1 MRVCNYFM
9 QPFRFY
15 VTWCLT
21 SGNMP
26 KAWRPLQILGQY
38 VARTWILIQ
47 VGRLKLVG
55 AEHLNGGGRMIYCPN
70 HSSMFDAIAIFSVI
84 KRPLRYMTYY
94 TEMSGAG
101 GIDTVVMAALGCY
114 AVGPDNR
121 NAVVSASVK
130 KLVQGESLCIFA
142 EGNIS
147 PSGELL
153 PFKKGAATIV
163 GAAWK
168 ELEGSWPVGLV
179 PIRLEYDQRHAAS
192 ARGPFPKM
200 GFKWRGGMTVTIFP
214 PIYASGGQSDEELIG
229 RVRKVIAGEF

>member
-1 MRVCNYFM
+1 MRVFTYLL
-9 QPFRFY
+9 QPLRLY
-15 VTWCLT
+15 VSWCLT

-26 KAWRPLQILGQY
+26 KTWRPLQILGHY

-55 AEHLNGGGRMIYCPN
+55 AEHLSTSARLIYCPN
-70 HSSMFDAIAIFSVI
+70 HSSMFDAIAVYSVI

-101 GIDTVVMAALGCY
+101 GINTVLMAALGCY

-121 NAVVSASVK
+121 QAVVNASIR
-130 KLVQGESLCIFA
+130 KLIQGESLCIFA

-153 PFKKGAATIV
+153 PFKKGAATIAGTV
-163 GAAWK
+163 WK
-168 ELEGSWPVGLV
+168 KLEGAMPVGIV
-179 PIRLEYDQRHAAS
+179 PIRLDYHQRHAES

-200 GFKWRGGMTVTIFP
+200 AFKWRGGITVTIFP
-214 PIYASGGQSDEELIG
+214 PLYAALGQSDEELID
-229 RVRKVIAGEF
+229 RVRKVIAGEI